1 MFELIGSRLMSIV
14 GMVAIVGLCLI
25 LSSNRGRIK
34 WSTVIWGLGLQI
46 LFGLLILKTDPDT
59 IFSVSQS
66 LFDGIY
72 KYADKGAGFLFGSLA
87 ENQDF
92 VILSMGSVIIFVSC
106 LMAVLN
112 YARILPA
119 IVYGLARL
127 MQRTLKTSGA
137 ETLGSALFILMG
149 IEGLSGLRDQLAK
162 MTRSELFTIMTCFM
176 ATIAGSVMAVYVSV
190 FGANAG
196 HILAASVMSA
206 PAALA
211 LSKIL
216 EPETLTPETIG
227 NVPWEVLV
235 PEDNGLFEAATN
247 GAVDGLKLAA
257 VIGAILL
264 AFVSL
269 ISMLDAI
276 LGLAGTSF
284 TGVGGYVF
292 APAAFLMGIPY
303 EDCINAGKLLALK
316 TVFNEWLAYSSMKDM
331 ALAGEIGARS
341 QMILTYAL
349 CSFANFGSL
358 GILIGGLSSLAPMR
372 REEVASMGLKAM
384 LGGLLAGFLTAAVA
398 GALVS
403 GS

>member
-1 MFELIGSRLMSIV
+1 MIEHAQSRLMSLAGIAV
-14 GMVAIVGLCLI
+14 IIGVCAL
-25 LSSNRGRIK
+25 LSSDRRKIK
-34 WSTVIWGLGLQI
+34 WSTVLWGFGLQI
-46 LFGLLILKTDPDT
+46 LFGLLILKTDPDR
-59 IFSVSQS
+59 IFATAQD

-72 KYADKGAGFLFGSLA
+72 KYADKGSGFLFGSLA
-87 ENQDF
+87 QNQDF
-92 VILSMGSVIIFVSC
+92 VLLSMGSVIIFVSC
-106 LMAVLN
+106 LMATLN

-127 MQRTLKTSGA
+127 MQKTLKTSGA
-137 ETLGSALFILMG
+137 ETLGAALFVLMG
-149 IEGLSGLRDQLAK
+149 IEGLSGLKDQLER
-162 MTRSELFTIMTCFM
+162 MTKSELFTIMTCFM

-190 FGANAG
+190 FGAKAG

-211 LSKIL
+211 LSKIM
-216 EPETLTPETIG
+216 EPETLAPETMG
-227 NVPWEVLV
+227 HVPWDALV
-235 PEDNGLFEAATN
+235 PDNSGLFEAATR

-284 TGVGGYVF
+284 AAVGGRLF
-292 APAAFLMGIPY
+292 APVAFLMGIPY
-303 EDCINAGKLLALK
+303 EDCLNAGRLLALK
-316 TVFNEWLAYSSMKDM
+316 TVFNEWLAYSAMKDM
-331 ALAGEIGARS
+331 AQAGELGARS

-358 GILIGGLSSLAPMR
+358 GILIGGISSLAPGR
-372 REEVASMGLKAM
+372 RDEVAGMGLKAM
-384 LGGLLAGFLTAAVA
+384 LGGLLAGFLTAAIA
-398 GALVS
+398 GVLVS
-403 GS
+403 GQ